1 MERQFSDL
9 TYRHINSLLNITPT
23 YQDVFLLICNKG
35 LPFPPPEQTLKL
47 TDSNA
52 AEAMGKHSTW
62 WLS

>member
-9 TYRHINSLLNITPT
+9 TYRHINSSLNITQT
-23 YQDVFLLICNKG
+23 YQDVFPRICNKG

-47 TDSNA
+47 ADSNA
-52 AEAMGKHSTW
+52 AEAMGKHNTR